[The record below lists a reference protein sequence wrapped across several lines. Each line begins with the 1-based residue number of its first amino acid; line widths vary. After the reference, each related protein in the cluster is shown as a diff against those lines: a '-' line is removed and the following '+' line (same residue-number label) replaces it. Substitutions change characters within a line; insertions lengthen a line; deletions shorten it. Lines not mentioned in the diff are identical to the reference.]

1 MRSGSAR
8 ASRRSPGRSNLG
20 GSLQVG
26 TGRGSM
32 MPVSAFSTAPTQRPG
47 SLLLDRLWRDR
58 RIFEPGSFAPRRQFV
73 SPRKR
78 SENERFGQN
87 PRKTI
92 YYSVEKGPTLG

>member
-1 MRSGSAR
+1 
-8 ASRRSPGRSNLG
+8 
-20 GSLQVG
+20 
-26 TGRGSM
+26 

-87 PRKTI
+87 PRKAI
-92 YYSVEKGPTLG
+92 YYSVEKGPTLGLLPRSLRTGRSASGSGWC